1 MKTVKIGKKILTAIL
16 MMAVMVGMGLAAFAG
31 EASDTYSITIT
42 NVEADH
48 TFTAYQIFKGDVS
61 DGSIGNIEWGSGIT
75 TTGRNAIYTHYG
87 LTDADQTAAKA
98 AAAIASFNAGGSAAT
113 VDDARAV
120 ELANT
125 IGQNYRNYTGGKAST
140 YDETAGTATISGL
153 APGYYLVRDSREPD
167 GYSSSTV
174 DPAYSMSRKMVQ
186 LVGENVTIIN
196 KVVQPG
202 VDKKIV
208 VDDEDKTETVAAI
221 GETVTFKITSAVPNC
236 EGYKNYVMTFNDT
249 MGKGLTFDEN
259 SLVVKVGEQTLTEG
273 EDYTLTTVTPY
284 TPTSG
289 RELYDKGTS
298 IQIEMKIK
306 ENNGDQK
313 YVFGEPITITY
324 GAELNRDATIVGREG
339 KKPDRNN
346 SSESISRN
354 YNPNKVTLKYSDN
367 PNSDSFG
374 ETKEVE
380 VQVWTFEFQIVKTKN
395 LANYYWYIDTVGDA
409 KAEFELYAD
418 EACTQKIELKKD
430 GTHLD
435 AYEMSGSYYAGKL
448 YSPVYRPL
456 TAKEK
461 EDGITGDV
469 IKAGTPYVAGLKNGT
484 YYLLETKAPDGYTLM
499 SPNPRE
505 IKIENRSI
513 DASFLGAYGHNGGY
527 SNDAYPY
534 SEVHNDY
541 ADCGY
546 DNPAGYD
553 ERKGHFHAYD
563 YSNGGIHVID
573 EAGSTLP
580 STGGIGT
587 TIFYVIGAILVIG
600 AGVLLVTRK
609 RTDAVK

>member
-31 EASDTYSITIT
+31 ETSDTYSITIT